1 MADVFISYSMKTA
14 SELVRDVADAL
25 QARGISCWYA
35 GEHQKNGIYAEQIV
49 TAIEDCRVFLL
60 VMNRAALHS
69 LNVIS
74 ETAIAYNRLNDEEEI
89 DLIPFRVEDC
99 SPKKENKAMYYYL
112 APLNIVD
119 GCPPSPEHI
128 RSLVDGISRIVN
140 A

>member
-14 SELVRDVADAL
+14 EEIARNIADAL
-25 QARGISCWYA
+25 RERGISCWYA

-49 TAIEDCRVFLL
+49 TAIEGCRVFLL
-60 VMNRAALHS
+60 VMSRAALHS
-69 LNVIS
+69 LNVVS

-99 SPKKENKAMYYYL
+99 SPKNENKAMYYYL

-119 GCPPSPEHI
+119 GCPPDAEHM
-128 RSLVDGISRIVN
+128 RSLTDIIARIVN